1 MVAKLTRTLLIG
13 LALSGGSCW
22 VREARAYKAEVDAT
36 LDAQFYSLQSP
47 YGSPLVQRR
56 RYTSTLAL
64 NLYDLQTDRKP
75 LGPTL
80 SFKSRLRLDSDF
92 GQRPEERNPDSS
104 SYIPGLVEAPLDVMY
119 AFLEGQRYF
128 DGTLSF
134 RLGRQYVVDSL
145 GFWSF
150 DGAEL
155 MLSTP
160 AFLAFELYAG
170 FEQRGGLPMLS
181 TSRFEAGGV
190 SRGDRS
196 GLGFGQAPSF
206 LQESKLAPAYGFA
219 IESSG
224 LSFLHGRFS
233 YRKVINR
240 DAVLVSPFL
249 DNGGGLTYALGDRT
263 SSERLGYAL
272 RLDKSDLGAVLGSIV
287 YDLYVRRVS
296 QYNAGLDWFMSDR
309 TVLGASLDYFLPTFD
324 GDSIFNWF
332 AHRGTTSGTVR
343 ADLAF
348 SSQLEVA
355 ASGGVRMF
363 TTEGDP
369 ASYAA
374 SSAPDLSQSG
384 RTFNYLGTLA
394 GRYRFWDGTVAL
406 NTMAEAGEAGH
417 RYGADITGRK
427 LFDGGYYDSLAVL
440 SLYDWED
447 ALRRDRSA
455 TSFSYVLGGGI
466 NPSFL
471 SFSKGRL
478 GVEWEHTMNHLV
490 GQRFRALATL
500 NFTVLR

>member
-1 MVAKLTRTLLIG
+1 MLRRTLLIG
-13 LALSGGSCW
+13 VALCGVCR
-22 VREARAYKAEVDAT
+22 VRDAHAFKTEVDAS

-56 RYTSTLAL
+56 RYTQTLAL
-64 NLYDLQTDRKP
+64 NLYELEADHRP
-75 LGPTL
+75 LGATL
-80 SFKSRLRLDSDF
+80 SFKSRMRLDSDF
-92 GQRPEERNPDSS
+92 GQRPEERNPDSA
-104 SYIPGLVEAPLDVMY
+104 SYVPGLVEAPLDVMY
-119 AFLEGQRYF
+119 AYLEGQRYL
-128 DGTLSF
+128 DGALGF

-155 MLSTP
+155 LLSTP
-160 AFLAFELYAG
+160 AYLAFEVYAG

-196 GLGFGQAPSF
+196 ALGFGQAPSF

-224 LSFLHGRFS
+224 VPFLQSRFT

-249 DNGGGLTYALGDRT
+249 DNGGGLSYALGDRT
-263 SSERLGYAL
+263 SSERLGYSL
-272 RLDKSDLGAVLGSIV
+272 RVDKSNLGAVLGSIV
-287 YDLYVRRVS
+287 YDLYIRRVS
-296 QYNAGLDWFMSDR
+296 QYNAGLDWFASDR
-309 TVLGASLDYFLPTFD
+309 TVIGASLDYFLPTFD

-332 AHRGTTSGTVR
+332 AHRGTTSGTLR

-348 SSQLEVA
+348 SREFELA

-363 TTEGDP
+363 TTDGDP
-369 ASYAA
+369 ISYQGTGDAS
-374 SSAPDLSQSG
+374 QVG
-384 RTFNYLGTLA
+384 RTFDYLGTFG
-394 GRYRFWDGTVAL
+394 GRYRFWDGSLAL
-406 NTMAEAGEAGH
+406 NTMAEAGDAGH
-417 RYGADITGRK
+417 RYGADVSGRK
-427 LFDGGYYDSLAVL
+427 QFDGGYYDTLAVL

-447 ALRRDRSA
+447 ALRPDRSA

-471 SFSKGRL
+471 AFSKGRL

-490 GQRFRALATL
+490 GQRFRMLATL

>member
-1 MVAKLTRTLLIG
+1 MAEKVTRSLLIG
-13 LALSGGSCW
+13 MALCGALCW
-22 VREARAYKAEVDAT
+22 PRQAFAFTTEVDAS

-56 RYTSTLAL
+56 RYTQTLAL
-64 NLYDLQTDRKP
+64 NLYDLQADRKP

-80 SFKSRLRLDSDF
+80 SFKSRMRLDADF
-92 GQRPEERNPDSS
+92 GQRPEERNPDSA
-104 SYIPGLVEAPLDVMY
+104 SYTPGLVEAPLDVMY
-119 AFLEGQRYF
+119 AYLEGQRYF
-128 DGTLSF
+128 DGALGF

-150 DGAEL
+150 DGGEL

-160 AFLAFELYAG
+160 AYLAFELYAG

-196 GLGFGQAPSF
+196 GLSFGQSPSF

-224 LSFLHGRFS
+224 VPFLQSRFT

-263 SSERLGYAL
+263 SSERLGYSL
-272 RLDKSDLGAVLGSIV
+272 RLDKSNLGAVLGSIV
-287 YDLYVRRVS
+287 YDLYIRRVS
-296 QYNAGLDWFMSDR
+296 QYNAGLDWFVSDR
-309 TVLGASLDYFLPTFD
+309 TVIGANLDYFLPTFD
-324 GDSIFNWF
+324 ADSIFNWF
-332 AHRGTTSGTVR
+332 AHRGTTSGTLR

-348 SSQLEVA
+348 SRQVELA

-369 ASYAA
+369 ATYA
-374 SSAPDLSQSG
+374 SAPDLDKIG
-384 RTFNYLGTLA
+384 RTFDYLGTLG
-394 GRYRFWDGTVAL
+394 GRYRFWDGSLAL
-406 NTMAEAGEAGH
+406 NTMAEAGDAGH
-417 RYGADITGRK
+417 RYGADLSGRK
-427 LFDGGYYDSLAVL
+427 QFDGGYYDTLAVL

-447 ALRRDRSA
+447 ALRPDRSA

-466 NPSFL
+466 NPTFMA
-471 SFSKGRL
+471 FSRGRV
-478 GVEWEHTMNHLV
+478 GVEWEHTMNQLV
-490 GQRFRALATL
+490 GQRFRMLATL